1 MRRYEFVEGSS
12 KKFWEIELEGE
23 SFTARWG
30 RIGTDGQEKTQDFE
44 SAAAARKAHDKLIA
58 EKEKK
63 GYRPVGGDEPNA
75 RPLTAKVPTN
85 PKLLDAVRA
94 KPDDAAGWQV
104 FADWLLEQ
112 GEKWGEVIGAAARG
126 KPDTKQQDEAQAA
139 LLAGVEADVTW
150 KHGVIDAFTFAP
162 TDQDEDNPMAVVVER
177 VLKHPAGH
185 FVHALSLGLPPCDD
199 GDLEWHLEALGKA
212 IAAAGPL
219 PRLEVLDLSEPSEHM
234 DQESWRRVGDLRGIW
249 TAAPNLKTLKLRGSS
264 GSDDG
269 TPIKLAPIDAPHL
282 ETLVIFSGGLDEAAP
297 KEIGAAKWP
306 ELTRLELL
314 FGTGDYGCTA
324 TVESLKGILSGKGL
338 PKLKT
343 LGLKNSEWE
352 GELVEAIAQSAILP
366 KLEVLDLS
374 MGILWKE
381 GAAAILKHAEKFEHL
396 KKLILDDNYFD
407 DAQLTA
413 IKKVLKN
420 AQLGEQKEL
429 DEPDAEEP
437 YRYTSIAE

>member
-44 SAAAARKAHDKLIA
+44 SAAEARKAHDKLIA

-63 GYRPVGGDEPNA
+63 GYRLVGGDDPNA

-85 PKLLDAVRA
+85 PTLLDSVRA

-126 KPDTKQQDEAQAA
+126 KPDTKQQQAVQAA
-139 LLAGVEADVTW
+139 LLGDAEADVTW
-150 KHGVIDAFTFAP
+150 KHGVIDEFSFAP
-162 TDQDEDNPMAVVVER
+162 DEPDDESPMEAIVER

-185 FVHALSLGLPPCDD
+185 FVRSLSLGLPPHEDT
-199 GDLEWHLEALGKA
+199 EWHMEGLGKA

-249 TAAPNLKTLKLRGSS
+249 EAAPNLKVLKLRGSS

-282 ETLVIFSGGLDEAAP
+282 ETLIIFSGGLDAAAP
-297 KEIGAAKWP
+297 KEIGAAKLP
-306 ELTRLELL
+306 ALTHLELM
-314 FGTGDYGCTA
+314 FGSDNYGCNCTMD
-324 TVESLKGILSGKGL
+324 SLKGILSGKGL
-338 PKLKT
+338 PKLKV

-352 GELVEAIAQSAILP
+352 EELIEAIATSAILP

-374 MGILWKE
+374 MGVLWKE
-381 GAAAILKHAEKFEHL
+381 GSAAIIKHAEKFEHL

-407 DAQLTA
+407 DAQIAA
-413 IKKVLKN
+413 IQKVLKN

>member
-44 SAAAARKAHDKLIA
+44 SVAEARKAHDKLIA

-63 GYRPVGGDEPNA
+63 GYRLVGGDEPNA
-75 RPLTAKVPTN
+75 RPLTAKVPVN

-94 KPDDAAGWQV
+94 KPDDLAGWQV

-112 GEKWGEVIGAAARG
+112 GEKWGEVIGGAARG
-126 KPDTKQQDEAQAA
+126 RPDTKQQDEAEAA

-162 TDQDEDNPMAVVVER
+162 TNQDEDNPMAVVVER

-185 FVHALSLGLPPCDD
+185 FVHGLSLGLPPCDD
-199 GDLEWHLEALGKA
+199 GDLGWHLEALGKA

-234 DQESWRRVGDLRGIW
+234 DQESWRRVGDLRGLW
-249 TAAPNLKTLKLRGSS
+249 AAAPNLKTLKLRGSR

-282 ETLVIFSGGLDEAAP
+282 ETLIIFSGGLDEAAP
-297 KEIGAAKWP
+297 KEIGAAKFP
-306 ELTRLELL
+306 ELTHLELL
-314 FGTGDYGCTA
+314 FGTEDYGCTS
-324 TVESLKGILSGKGL
+324 TVESLEGLLSGRGL

-352 GELVEAIAQSAILP
+352 GELVEAIATSAILP

-381 GAAAILKHAEKFEHL
+381 GAAAIIKHAEKFEHL

-407 DAQLTA
+407 DEQLAA